1 MSAWN
6 ILEKLMNFKRMLYL
20 PVLAIAFF
28 PLVTCGQWRVSEL
41 APSNMMTVKAG
52 TDTGK
57 VSINFT
63 EDDYPDISFTVNVGK
78 DRVFIAD
85 NRLKRLQIFDKGGSI
100 KGLISAKKTDAS
112 VSSVFNFGII
122 GDVDSDSDGR
132 IYVQNRIDSAP
143 SKPVPA
149 VKDDTEKIES
159 GINPSF
165 ILVFDSSAKLQYT
178 MGQRGSADTPF
189 YRIETISVDSDDRLW
204 VICKGLDTWSVYR
217 FKNKNRDFYTS
228 FGKDTFGTE
237 KEGNI
242 AYNAVI
248 ENVLP
253 FHHGNSFLISIAYY
267 SNTRFKYRK
276 IVEYSVPE
284 NKISRILAQ
293 VPDPRNE
300 LFSVMDDKYL
310 LLWDTEEKNLKFAIW
325 DLDGNVVNHHRIK
338 FGKDKSYYTRVFTD
352 DAGKIY
358 SYSVKKN
365 GIDVFEWK

>member
-1 MSAWN
+1 
-6 ILEKLMNFKRMLYL
+6 MNVKRIIYL
-20 PVLAIAFF
+20 PVAVIFLI
-28 PLVTCGQWRVSEL
+28 PPVSCGQWRVSEL
-41 APSNMMTVKAG
+41 AQSKMMTVKSG

-63 EDDYPDISFTVNVGK
+63 EDDYPDISFTVNVGN
-78 DRVFIAD
+78 DRVFVAD
-85 NRLKRLQIFDKGGSI
+85 NRLKRLQIFDKGGSV
-100 KGLISAKKTDAS
+100 KGVISAKKTDTS
-112 VSSVFNFGII
+112 VSSIFNFGII
-122 GDVDSDSDGR
+122 GDVDSDSEGH

-143 SKPVPA
+143 QKSA
-149 VKDDTEKIES
+149 VAAKDDAEKTES

-189 YRIETISVDSDDRLW
+189 YRVESLSVDSDDRLW
-204 VICKGLDTWSVYR
+204 VICKGIDTWSVYR
-217 FKNKNRDFYTS
+217 FKNKNRDFFTS

-237 KEGNI
+237 KEGANV
-242 AYNAVI
+242 YSAVI
-248 ENVLP
+248 ENVVP

-284 NKISRILAQ
+284 NKISRLLAQ

-310 LLWDTEEKNLKFAIW
+310 LLWDTEEKNLRFAIW
-325 DLDGNVVNHHRIK
+325 DLDGNVVNHHRII
-338 FGKDKSYYTRVFTD
+338 FGKEKSYYTRVFTD
-352 DAGKIY
+352 DSGKIY

-365 GIDVFEWK
+365 GLDVAEWK